1 MVLKET
7 KKREHLVLLN
17 NTTHEILKNPQN
29 GIKILDSLKKHPRYE
44 EDEAYRLV
52 ISSLL
57 AMLLALR
64 NELKIAKKLVSENI
78 LDARKISFPGLISY
92 NQNTLGNIYFGYS
105 LYSQALESY
114 LLAVKI
120 EEQEKI
126 NVIQICA
133 MTNIAMVFDIL
144 DDTSASIKYLKKA
157 YKKIVPT
164 DPSSNHDYSQYIYI
178 ICNLL
183 IKLSKSHKGEERDI
197 LLNEILK
204 INKNKIDK
212 KALSNIEEAMM
223 HYHVHTGDFLKANQ
237 HFDKAREIILKN
249 FGPEFLPRLVKDYA
263 ELYYYS
269 NADYKY
275 YIENVEDFVGKNVEI
290 HASFFARLYFI
301 LNKYYKST
309 GDKKKIELSFEKY
322 MYFSEKA
329 LEENKADYLNA
340 VDRINENIFF
350 MEENALIKRQN
361 KKLKRLTEELE
372 LANSNLE
379 LAQNR
384 LNIVTSIGQKIVS
397 SLDLKTIFSMVNKNI
412 THIVALSSFTVFTL
426 NDEGT
431 ALESRA
437 FIEQDSE
444 FKNISIPIKARESF
458 NVLAYLRGETIIIN
472 NIEDVYKYI
481 GKKKIKFEGTD
492 EINSAMF
499 IPIMLEKRV
508 IGVISLQSDE
518 KNAFSVEYQQF
529 FESLSPFLAIAI
541 NNAMRSEKLK
551 EEIESHKL
559 TQQKLQV
566 VNKQLKRLSTLD
578 SLTQIYNRRQF
589 DSMYT
594 KFIKKAEKEG
604 LPLNVCLF
612 DIDNFK
618 NYNDT
623 YGHLEGDKVLVQV
636 AGIIKDHFDKHSSIV
651 ARFGG
656 EEFIAVQV
664 GFNEKEILDELNA
677 VRSKIKNLLIVNEES
692 SLGYITISIGVSS
705 NKKVDEYAKSGMMR
719 QADECL
725 YKAKA
730 KGKDQVVQ
738 ALF

>member
-290 HASFFARLYFI
+290 HASFFAKLYFI

-397 SLDLKTIFSMVNKNI
+397 SLDLKTIFSMVNKSI

-458 NVLAYLRGETIIIN
+458 NVLAYLKGETIIIN

-636 AGIIKDHFDKHSSIV
+636 AGIIKDHFDKRSSIV

-730 KGKDQVVQ
+730 KGKDQVVL

>member
-164 DPSSNHDYSQYIYI
+164 DPGSNHDYSQYIYI

-372 LANSNLE
+372 LANNNLE